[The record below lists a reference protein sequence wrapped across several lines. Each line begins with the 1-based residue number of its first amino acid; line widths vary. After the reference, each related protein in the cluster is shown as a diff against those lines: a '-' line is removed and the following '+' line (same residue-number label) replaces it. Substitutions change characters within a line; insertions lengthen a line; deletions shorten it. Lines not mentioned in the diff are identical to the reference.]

1 MAHYPENL
9 GYLEHLHPDV
19 LKAIDGTSQ
28 MAQGLERQ
36 DLEGELTRLN
46 ILETPF
52 YERLDKVTA
61 TALEHEY
68 SLVTSRHDKIGYAAY
83 KDGGVPRTI
92 DADVVRRRT
101 RPTLIGHRITITEL
115 AQATTREGI
124 QTAEQTAR
132 NEKMVAVMEETEW
145 MNFHGNRAFGSTDFS
160 SPSNLQYDGIPNMTK
175 RGAPQNILDLKGAP
189 LSLAALWKAEN
200 LVYQTQGMARPTSVF
215 MSPIDKINLQQSF
228 YQVARTTQAERAAGV
243 LGADAQ
249 SYISAFGESELVT
262 SRFLGDWDKFS
273 DLGVGNTGGEF
284 ARPAA
289 PTLGVSEDNNA
300 TDGGLAEGAYTY
312 VVKAANFY
320 GESAATSEVTATV
333 GSGENRVILAISSV
347 DAATKWFIVF
357 RRDGATGEMKFL
369 KKVPH
374 YSGATATI
382 YDTGHETL
390 VSAYGEFTFE
400 RIPGT
405 GTVVGVDFRTT
416 ALASWIPLEQ
426 VRLPSVLNSDWVIRH
441 VGSLYARA
449 PEFNWAIVNVGQNSI
464 V

>member
-1 MAHYPENL
+1 MAYYPENM

-36 DLEGELTRLN
+36 DLEGELERLN

-52 YERLDKVTA
+52 YERLDKVQA

-101 RPTLIGHRITITEL
+101 RPSLIGHRITITEL
-115 AQATTREGI
+115 ASATTREGI

-145 MNFHGNRAFGSTDFS
+145 MNFHGDRAFGAQDFS
-160 SPSNLQYDGIPNMTK
+160 SPANLQYDGVPNMVK

-189 LSLAALWKAEN
+189 LSLAALWRAEN
-200 LVYQTQGMARPTSVF
+200 KVYQTQGMARPTSVF

-262 SRFLGDWDKFS
+262 SRFLGDWDKYS

-284 ARPAA
+284 GRPSA
-289 PTLGVSEDNNA
+289 PTFTGAQGDTASDNSA
-300 TDGGLAEGAYTY
+300 GLPAGDY
-312 VVKAANFY
+312 VYWVKAANFF
-320 GESAATSEVTATV
+320 GESAAVQVAVSGVTDGQEAHFTTDT
-333 GSGENRVILAISSV
+333 V
-347 DAATKWFIVF
+347 DASTKWFIVY
-357 RRDGATGEMKFL
+357 REVNGEPKFL
-369 KKVPH
+369 KKVP
-374 YSGATATI
+374 YYGGALVI
-382 YDTGHETL
+382 RDSGHETL
-390 VSAYGEFTFE
+390 VSGYGEFTFE

-405 GTVVGVDFRTT
+405 GSVVGVDFRTT
-416 ALASWIPLEQ
+416 AMAQWIPLEQ
-426 VRLPSVLNSDWVIRH
+426 VRLPRVLNDDFVIRH

-449 PEFNWAIVNVGQNSI
+449 PEFNFLIVNVGQDSN
-464 V
+464 VY